1 MFHPLWCGECAHS
14 GTVCTGMANR
24 EAVVMM
30 ASSLDVFMDDVRELI
45 ENGDIQ
51 GALSEVRLEID
62 ILTREIV
69 ALKNAQWERGN

>member
-1 MFHPLWCGECAHS
+1 
-14 GTVCTGMANR
+14 
-24 EAVVMM
+24 M
-30 ASSLDVFMDDVRELI
+30 ASSLDVFMDDIRELI